1 MNNDVEY
8 LLDVLIGHLNIFFC
22 KVTSQGI
29 FLKEMK
35 TSLHKM
41 TCERRFM
48 AASFTIAK
56 NK

>member
-8 LLDVLIGHLNIFFC
+8 LLYVLIGHLYIFFC
-22 KVTSQGI
+22 KVTFQGI

-48 AASFTIAK
+48 AASYTIAK